1 MSSSIMLYAN
11 AEIQIRSWVSTLYE
25 HRYRLYN
32 RYIGCMV
39 DESKQVKSSTSRR
52 QGAQIQ
58 CIIIVTIIDCP
69 GELTD
74 DQAAFLLLPVRQSTI
89 DIRPRCVGGRGWE
102 WYL

>member
-1 MSSSIMLYAN
+1 MKVTKLN
-11 AEIQIRSWVSTLYE
+11 
-25 HRYRLYN
+25 RL
-32 RYIGCMV
+32 
-39 DESKQVKSSTSRR
+39 
-52 QGAQIQ
+52 GAQPVGDRAHK

-89 DIRPRCVGGRGWE
+89 DIRLRCVGGRGWE